1 LDKTMSNISTRRLLA
16 CTGLLTVLVVASG
29 FDSSRAAA
37 QTVPGTATISFR
49 ALNPEGQLIT
59 DLKAADVS
67 LKIDN
72 TPREIKSLDFVLLG
86 KVDGTL
92 ATVAATPIP
101 PPFSSNVAST
111 SGPARRSLALL
122 VDEESIAP
130 GKEQIVR
137 DAVGHIL
144 AAVGPGDRLSVMSL
158 RQGGPK
164 TDLTEDREQIKKA
177 LAGLGGYASSR
188 ETPNDLR
195 CRTLRLVQNVQAVF
209 GAQTTGAAG
218 TVALFSTS
226 LAAFQPGQT
235 ARIGQQTGSDLCE
248 LRTEHF
254 TQLASAVHASRSNFY
269 VIEVV
274 DGSGAPAMQ
283 EAAGG
288 LENVAASGEIM
299 RLSTNMEAQMGRL
312 LRETSGYYLLS
323 FDDPDRGSTQTRRV
337 DLSVTRGNV
346 AVKAPRELGVARAAG
361 GKKATAATTRDMI
374 RSPNAFA
381 DLPLRAVAFASRN
394 TGDNKIKILALLE
407 PTDGASKLNA
417 AMIGMFDKA
426 GKLQA
431 QWTAQNADLN
441 SPMVIAGLLVEPGTY
456 RMRVAATDATG
467 RAGAVDSDVTAAIV
481 AAGPIHLGDLV
492 LGKMGAQSPVPAMQF
507 STESEVLAMIE
518 LYGRPAGPLTAY
530 VEITTGGDGEP
541 LAAVPL
547 QPSAT
552 SDPDRFVLSAK
563 LPISALKPGDYL
575 ARAVVGVQGQE
586 GRVTRTLRKTG
597 S

>member
-1 LDKTMSNISTRRLLA
+1 MSNLSTRRLLA
-16 CTGLLTVLVVASG
+16 WTALLAALAVASG
-29 FDSSRAAA
+29 IAGPRGLVQS
-37 QTVPGTATISFR
+37 VPGTATISFR

-72 TPREIKSLDFVLLG
+72 TPREIKSLDFVPLG
-86 KVDGTL
+86 KVDGSV
-92 ATVAATPIP
+92 ATVTAASVP
-101 PPFSSNVAST
+101 PPFATNVDT
-111 SGPARRSLALL
+111 SAPGGRGVVVL

-130 GKEQIVR
+130 GKENTIR

-144 AAVGPGDRLSVMSL
+144 NGLGPADRLSVVSL
-158 RQGGPK
+158 RQGGPR
-164 TDLTEDREQIKKA
+164 TGLTADRDQIKKA
-177 LAGLGGYASSR
+177 LDALGGYASSR

-209 GAQTTGAAG
+209 AAQTTGASG
-218 TVALFSTS
+218 TVALFSNAV
-226 LAAFQPGQT
+226 AAFQPGQT
-235 ARIGQQTGSDLCE
+235 ARIGQATGSDLCE

-254 TQLASAVHASRSNFY
+254 TQLASAVHTSRSNFY

-274 DGSGAPAMQ
+274 DASTGPTPP

-288 LENVAASGEIM
+288 LENLAGVTSGEIM
-299 RLSTNMEAQMGRL
+299 RISTNMDVQMSRM
-312 LRETSGYYLLS
+312 LRETSGYYLVS
-323 FDDPDRGSTQTRRV
+323 FDDPDRGGAQNRRV

-346 AVKAPRELGVARAAG
+346 AVKAPKEFGSARAAG
-361 GKKATAATTRDMI
+361 GKKTTSVTPRDMI
-374 RSPNAFA
+374 RSANAFA
-381 DLPLRAVAFASRN
+381 DLPLRAAAYASRN
-394 TGDNKIKILALLE
+394 TGDNKIKILAMFE
-407 PTDGASKLNA
+407 PIDGSSKLNA

-431 QWTAQNADLN
+431 QWTAQGSDLN

-456 RMRVAATDATG
+456 RLRVAATDATG
-467 RAGAVDSDVTAAIV
+467 RSGAVDSDVSAAIV

-507 STESEVLAMIE
+507 TTEAEAIAMIE
-518 LYGRPAGPLTAY
+518 LYGRPAGPLTAF
-530 VEITTGGDGEP
+530 VEITTGGAGEP

-552 SDPDRFVLSAK
+552 GDPDRFVLSAK
-563 LPISALKPGDYL
+563 LPIGALKPGDYL
-575 ARAVVGVQGQE
+575 ARAVVGIQGQE

>member
-1 LDKTMSNISTRRLLA
+1 MSNLSTRRLLA
-16 CTGLLTVLVVASG
+16 WTALLAALVVASG
-29 FDSSRAAA
+29 IAGPRGLA
-37 QTVPGTATISFR
+37 QSVPGTATISFR
-49 ALNPEGQLIT
+49 ALNPEGQLIS

-72 TPREIKSLDFVLLG
+72 TPREVKSLDFVPLG
-86 KVDGTL
+86 KVDGSV
-92 ATVAATPIP
+92 ATVTAPSVP
-101 PPFSSNVAST
+101 PPFATNVADT
-111 SGPARRSLALL
+111 SVPGGRGVVVL

-130 GKEQIVR
+130 GKEKTIR

-144 AAVGPGDRLSVMSL
+144 NGLGPADRLSVMSL
-158 RQGGPK
+158 RQGGPR
-164 TDLTEDREQIKKA
+164 TGLTADRDQIKKA
-177 LAGLGGYASSR
+177 LDALGGYASSR

-209 GAQTTGAAG
+209 AAQTTGASG
-218 TVALFSTS
+218 TVALFSNAV
-226 LAAFQPGQT
+226 AAFQPGQT
-235 ARIGQQTGSDLCE
+235 ARIGQATGSDLCE

-254 TQLASAVHASRSNFY
+254 TQLASAVHTSRSNFY

-274 DGSGAPAMQ
+274 DASTGPTPP

-288 LENVAASGEIM
+288 LENLAGVTSGEIM
-299 RLSTNMEAQMGRL
+299 RISTNMDVQMSRM
-312 LRETSGYYLLS
+312 LRETSGYYIVS
-323 FDDPDRGSTQTRRV
+323 FDDPDRGGAQNRRV

-346 AVKAPRELGVARAAG
+346 AVKAPKEFGAARAAG
-361 GKKATAATTRDMI
+361 GKKATSVTPRDMI

-381 DLPLRAVAFASRN
+381 DLPLRAAAYASRN
-394 TGDNKIKILALLE
+394 TGDNKIKILAMFE
-407 PTDGASKLNA
+407 PIDGTSKLSA

-431 QWTAQNADLN
+431 QWTAQGSDLN

-456 RMRVAATDATG
+456 RLRVAATDATG
-467 RAGAVDSDVTAAIV
+467 RSGAVDSDVSAAIV
-481 AAGPIHLGDLV
+481 SAGPIHLGDLV

-507 STESEVLAMIE
+507 TTEAEAIAMIE
-518 LYGRPAGPLTAY
+518 LYGRPAGPLTAF
-530 VEITTGGDGEP
+530 VEITTGGAGEP

-563 LPISALKPGDYL
+563 LPIGALKPGDYL
-575 ARAVVGVQGQE
+575 ARAVVGLQGQE